1 MNFHLAKCF
10 SLRATTVQLLAPLMA
25 VMILSRPLR
34 GRPVSV
40 RSAIERPQITPAF
53 SATGEVRPAELDLGP
68 FETEELG
75 SQIITIDFKSSPG
88 FQKQPGRGW
97 VLIFASW
104 QCPPAGHGSSGTGT
118 ALALI
123 PRART
128 IALR

>member
-88 FQKQPGRGW
+88 FQKQPGISKAARD
-97 VLIFASW
+97 FK
-104 QCPPAGHGSSGTGT
+104 SSPGEDGF
-118 ALALI
+118 
-123 PRART
+123 
-128 IALR
+128 